1 MVYLDSAAAKKPKFF
16 AKDYYYFWG
25 NPNSQHFF
33 GADAR
38 EKLDEARER
47 IKLALGVKSGIVVF
61 ARSSTEIA
69 RMFSE
74 EVAIYALFKCSPF
87 EHESIFNKTSFYINP
102 ERLIGNEDYFCQYVN
117 NVTGAVFD
125 VKNIGKK
132 IKDGFFVSDFTNAIG
147 RVEIPSNIEEFCDA
161 VFFSGRKIGAEGMAV
176 AWISDRFH
184 DYISYKSSVQNEYGI
199 FPGTMNVGGAIALSY
214 ALEDSIRHC
223 KNRIGYYNML
233 YDRMVN
239 GFSSIG
245 FKNISRHEN
254 YRMCRSI
261 NAVTLSGVDA
271 DSLCRFL
278 SSKGVC
284 VSHGYSACS
293 IEPDYRV
300 LRNFG
305 YNDKECRETI
315 RVSFDE
321 DTKVEH
327 IDYLVSCV
335 KEYVNI

>member
-33 GADAR
+33 GAEAR

-61 ARSSTEIA
+61 GRSSTEVARAIA
-69 RMFSE
+69 DGISFYE
-74 EVAIYALFKCSPF
+74 YYDVSPF
-87 EHESIFNKTSFYINP
+87 EHDAIANCKMFCVRPDEINESSN
-102 ERLIGNEDYFCQYVN
+102 YFCQYVN

-125 VKNIGKK
+125 IEKIGSK
-132 IKDGFFVSDFTNAIG
+132 IKNGFLVSDFTSAIG
-147 RVEIPSNIEEFCDA
+147 RVEIPSNLESFCDA
-161 VFFSGRKIGAEGMAV
+161 VFFSGRKIGAEGMAA
-176 AWISDRFH
+176 AWLSDSLYH
-184 DYISYKSSVQNEYGI
+184 EIKDDSGPQNEYGI
-199 FPGTMNVGGAIALSY
+199 LPGTMNVGGAIALSY
-214 ALEDSIRHC
+214 ALEYSVKHC

-245 FKNISRHEN
+245 FENISRHEN

-261 NAVTLSGVDA
+261 NAVTLNGVDA

-293 IEPDYRV
+293 TEPDYRA

-305 YNDKECRETI
+305 YNDKECMETI

-327 IDYLVSCV
+327 IDSLVSCV
-335 KEYVNI
+335 KKYIDI

>member
-33 GADAR
+33 GAEAR

-47 IKLALGVKSGIVVF
+47 IKLALGVKSGIVF
-61 ARSSTEIA
+61 FGRSSTEVARAIA
-69 RMFSE
+69 KKINYYE
-74 EVAIYALFKCSPF
+74 DYDVSPF
-87 EHESIFNKTSFYINP
+87 EHDAITNNNLFYVRP
-102 ERLIGNEDYFCQYVN
+102 DEVDEDSSYFCQYVN

-125 VKNIGKK
+125 IEKIGSK
-132 IKDGFFVSDFTNAIG
+132 IKNGFFVSDFTSAIG

-161 VFFSGRKIGAEGMAV
+161 VFFSGRKIGAEGMAA

-199 FPGTMNVGGAIALSY
+199 LPGTMNVGGAIALSY
-214 ALEDSIRHC
+214 ALEDSMKHC
-223 KNRIGYYNML
+223 NNRIGYYNML
-233 YDRMVN
+233 YDRMVK

-321 DTKVEH
+321 NTKAED
-327 IDYLVSCV
+327 IDYFVSCV
-335 KEYVNI
+335 KEYIDI